1 MSESKNK
8 TTSNLDI
15 SKLIPRL
22 CEIDIGIYLKFP
34 GFGNGMFIWNF
45 PVQWNVIILFNVT
58 NGESIV
64 FDVTFDTI
72 EDIITREITIWRH
85 LSTNREYI
93 KEQISKCESKKVVS
107 SGKKTFC
114 GHLLTKFNIAWD

>member
-1 MSESKNK
+1 M
-8 TTSNLDI
+8 
-15 SKLIPRL
+15 
-22 CEIDIGIYLKFP
+22 KFP

-93 KEQISKCESKKVVS
+93 KEQISKSESKKVVS

-114 GHLLTKFNIAWD
+114 GNLLPQNSVLRGINQESHAFSGDFR

>member
-1 MSESKNK
+1 MKPFAWAKQYS
-8 TTSNLDI
+8 LY
-15 SKLIPRL
+15 
-22 CEIDIGIYLKFP
+22 IGIYLKFP

-64 FDVTFDTI
+64 FDVTFDRI

-85 LSTNREYI
+85 VSTNREYI
-93 KEQISKCESKKVVS
+93 KEQISKCESKKSSPQGRKPFVVIYYL
-107 SGKKTFC
+107 K
-114 GHLLTKFNIAWD
+114 I